1 MSSSKSNNDNA
12 IYGKEQS
19 IDKIPSSP
27 FYPREIKAV
36 KDIGA
41 LKEALFMFEKLQAS
55 ATALQNPP
63 AMSKFSPSPLLL
75 LSMQRLLDNEEAR
88 RQKHAKKLNL
98 KMEVISR
105 TDDDRPRKTEFTPQ
119 LVVQQRN
126 SRGGRA
132 RFVSVS
138 NKYSAGTP
146 CSNYTTATITPR
158 INSRR
163 RRKTAAWTSQQ
174 LSLCRKSTEYAKS
187 NQITPKEE
195 EKEDGLVDE
204 DASGKRRSDNEL
216 SCSPRS
222 GIALDEN
229 SSYCQ
234 ESSKDNHDDF
244 AFHSQ
249 SSLPMTQD

>member
-1 MSSSKSNNDNA
+1 MSSSKSHNDND

-19 IDKIPSSP
+19 IDNSPSSP

-75 LSMQRLLDNEEAR
+75 LSMQRLLDIEEAR
-88 RQKHAKKLNL
+88 RQKHAKKLNS

-105 TDDDRPRKTEFTPQ
+105 TDDDRPRKTEYTPQ

-126 SRGGRA
+126 ARGGRA

-138 NKYSAGTP
+138 NKYSAVTP

-163 RRKTAAWTSQQ
+163 RRKPAA
-174 LSLCRKSTEYAKS
+174 LCKKSTEYAKS

-195 EKEDGLVDE
+195 EKEEGMVDE
-204 DASGKRRSDNEL
+204 DASGKRLVENEL
-216 SCSPRS
+216 SCSSRL
-222 GIALDEN
+222 GISLDGN
-229 SSYCQ
+229 SSHCQ
-234 ESSKDNHDDF
+234 ESSKDYHDDF